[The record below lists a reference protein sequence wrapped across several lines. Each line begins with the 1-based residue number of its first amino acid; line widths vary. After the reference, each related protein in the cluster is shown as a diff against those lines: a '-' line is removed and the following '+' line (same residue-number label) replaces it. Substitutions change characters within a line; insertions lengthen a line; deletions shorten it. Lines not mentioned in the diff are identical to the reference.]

1 MLYSR
6 HVFESDVSED
16 KSHVVVL
23 AGSGGIM
30 PEAPVKLYVDK
41 LLKECRDVSRHL
53 AMLSGPIKETALHA
67 MADRMAADQEK
78 ILAANEKDVD
88 AVGKSFEADVMKD
101 RMKAAVARLRL
112 TASDIKE
119 MVERLRLIADL
130 PDPVG
135 AVTSRWE
142 RLDALQISRVRVPI
156 GVIGVVSELSP
167 LITVESIA
175 LCFKSG
181 NLCVFRGAP
190 EWGQTQKAIGI
201 SLREAAEQNGVPA
214 GAWIIIDRPEK
225 EVAVELIRSGKSLD
239 AIIPRGGAGLRKAV
253 IEQAKMPVLCYD
265 GGLTHMYVD
274 ADTDMPMAQNVAI
287 NSKVQ
292 EPMAANSLDTLL
304 VQQVIGRQFL
314 PPLINRMLTEFKV
327 EVHACPKTLALMGQM
342 AMTGHASIIAAK
354 EEDWHTQ
361 FQAPVL
367 AVKMV
372 ANLDEALAHIA
383 AHGPCLTAVIATTRY
398 ESAMRFTREVDAS
411 AVFVNASSRLNAGDS
426 YGMGADIGLNGLR
439 LHAKGPIGLE
449 QLTCEKY
456 VAFGSGQL
464 RYPHPVPET
473 YFDAIMLK
481 RP

>member
-1 MLYSR
+1 MS
-6 HVFESDVSED
+6 
-16 KSHVVVL
+16 
-23 AGSGGIM
+23 
-30 PEAPVKLYVDK
+30 EAPVKLYLDK
-41 LLKECRDVSRHL
+41 VLKKCRSRVRSL
-53 AMLSGPIKETALHA
+53 ALLSGPIKEKVLCA
-67 MADRMAADQEK
+67 MADRLATDEET

-101 RMKAAVARLRL
+101 RMKAAVARLRM
-112 TASDIKE
+112 TPDDIKE
-119 MVERLRLIADL
+119 MVNRLRMIADL

-142 RLDALQISRVRVPI
+142 RPDGLQVSRVRVPI

-190 EWGQTQKAIGI
+190 EWGRTQQVIGTG
-201 SLREAAEQNGVPA
+201 LREAAEQHGVPS
-214 GAWIIIDRPEK
+214 GAWIIIERPDK

-239 AIIPRGGAGLRKAV
+239 AIIPRGGAGLRKAM

-265 GGLTHMYVD
+265 GGITHMYVD
-274 ADTDMPMAQNVAI
+274 ADTEMPMAQNMAI

-292 EPMAANSLDTLL
+292 KAMASNSLDTLL

-314 PPLINRMLTEFKV
+314 PPLVNRMLAEFKI
-327 EVHACPKTLALMGQM
+327 EVRACPKTIALMGQM
-342 AMTGHASIIAAK
+342 AMTGHSSIIPAK

-361 FQAPVL
+361 FQGPVL

-372 ANLDEALAHIA
+372 ANLDEALEHIE
-383 AHGPCLTAVIATTRY
+383 AHGPCLTAVIATTNY
-398 ESAMRFTREVDAS
+398 ESALRFTRDMDAS

-426 YGMGADIGLNGLR
+426 YGMGADIGLSGSR
-439 LHAKGPIGLE
+439 LHAKGPIGLD

-456 VAFGSGQL
+456 VGFGSGQL

>member
-1 MLYSR
+1 M
-6 HVFESDVSED
+6 HEV
-16 KSHVVVL
+16 
-23 AGSGGIM
+23 
-30 PEAPVKLYVDK
+30 PVKIYIDK
-41 LLKECRDVSRHL
+41 LLKECRGRANFL
-53 AMLSGPIKETALHA
+53 ARLSGPVKEKALRA
-67 MADRMAADQEK
+67 MADRLAADEEK
-78 ILAANEKDVD
+78 ILAANERDVD
-88 AVGKSFEADVMKD
+88 AVGKSFEADVIKD
-101 RMKAAVARLRL
+101 RMKAAVARLRM

-119 MVERLRLIADL
+119 MVDRLRLIADL

-135 AVTSRWE
+135 TINLRSE
-142 RLDALQISRVRVPI
+142 RPDGLQVSRVRVPI

-175 LCFKSG
+175 LCFKAG

-190 EWGQTQKAIGI
+190 EWGMTQGAIATG
-201 SLREAAEQNGVPA
+201 LREAAEHSGVPV

-225 EVAVELIRSGKSLD
+225 EVAVELIRSGKYLD
-239 AIIPRGGAGLRKAV
+239 AIIPRGGPGLRRSV
-253 IEQAKMPVLCYD
+253 VEQAKMPVLCYD
-265 GGLTHMYVD
+265 GGLTQMYVD

-292 EPMAANSLDTLL
+292 KAVASNSLDTLL

-314 PPLINRMLTEFKV
+314 PPLVNRMLEEFKV
-327 EVHACPKTLALMGQM
+327 EVRACPKTMALMGQM
-342 AMTGHASIIAAK
+342 AMTGHASISPAK
-354 EEDWHTQ
+354 EEDWDTQ
-361 FQAPVL
+361 FQSPVL

-372 ANLDEALAHIA
+372 ADLDEALAHIV
-383 AHGPCLTAVIATTRY
+383 AHGPCLTAVIATTSY
-398 ESAMRFTREVDAS
+398 ESALRFTREVDAS

-426 YGMGADIGLNGLR
+426 YGMGADIGLSGSR

-464 RYPHPVPET
+464 RYPHPVPEA

>member
-1 MLYSR
+1 
-6 HVFESDVSED
+6 
-16 KSHVVVL
+16 
-23 AGSGGIM
+23 M
-30 PEAPVKLYVDK
+30 PEVPVKIYIDK
-41 LLKECRDVSRHL
+41 LLKKCRDMTHAL
-53 AMLSGPIKETALHA
+53 AMFSGPVKEKVLRA
-67 MADRMAADQEK
+67 MADRLATDEEK

-88 AVGKSFEADVMKD
+88 AVGKSFEADVKKD
-101 RMKAAVARLRL
+101 RMKAAVARLRMRP
-112 TASDIKE
+112 SDVKE
-119 MVERLRLIADL
+119 MVDRLRIIADL

-142 RLDALQISRVRVPI
+142 RPDGLQVSRVRVPI

-167 LITVESIA
+167 LIMVESIA
-175 LCFKSG
+175 LCLKTG

-190 EWGQTQKAIGI
+190 EWSLTQQAIATG
-201 SLREAAEQNGVPA
+201 LREAAEQNGIPP
-214 GAWIIIDRPEK
+214 GAWIIIERPEK
-225 EVAVELIRSGKSLD
+225 EVAVELIRAGKSLD
-239 AIIPRGGAGLRKAV
+239 AIIPRGGVGLRRAV
-253 IEQAKMPVLCYD
+253 VEQAKMPVLCDD
-265 GGLTHMYVD
+265 GGLTQMYVD
-274 ADTDMPMAQNVAI
+274 ADTDLPMAQNVAI
-287 NSKVQ
+287 SSKVQ
-292 EPMAANSLDTLL
+292 KAIASNSLDTLL

-314 PPLINRMLTEFKV
+314 PPLVNRMLEEFKI
-327 EVHACPKTLALMGQM
+327 EVRACPKTMALMGQM

-361 FQAPVL
+361 FQGPVL

-372 ANLDEALAHIA
+372 ADLDEALAHIV
-383 AHGPCLTAVIATTRY
+383 AHGPCLTAVIATTNY
-398 ESAMRFTREVDAS
+398 ESALRFTREVDAS

-426 YGMGADIGLNGLR
+426 YGMGADIGLSGSR

-464 RYPHPVPET
+464 RFPHPVPEA

>member
-1 MLYSR
+1 
-6 HVFESDVSED
+6 
-16 KSHVVVL
+16 
-23 AGSGGIM
+23 M
-30 PEAPVKLYVDK
+30 PEVPVKLYMDK
-41 LLKECRDVSRHL
+41 LLKECRNVTRQL
-53 AMLSGPIKETALHA
+53 ALLSGQVKDKALRA
-67 MADRMAADQEK
+67 MADRLAADEEK

-101 RMKAAVARLRL
+101 RMKAAVARLRM
-112 TASDIKE
+112 TADDIKE
-119 MVERLRLIADL
+119 IVERLRMIADL

-142 RLDALQISRVRVPI
+142 RPDGLQVSRVRVPI

-167 LITVESIA
+167 LITVESIG
-175 LCFKSG
+175 LCFKAG
-181 NLCVFRGAP
+181 NVCVFRGAP
-190 EWGQTQKAIGI
+190 EWGLTQQVIGTG
-201 SLREAAEQNGVPA
+201 LRESAEQNGVPA
-214 GAWIIIDRPEK
+214 GAWIMIERPEK
-225 EVAVELIRSGKSLD
+225 EVAVELIRSGKILD

-253 IEQAKMPVLCYD
+253 MEQAKMPVLCYD

-292 EPMAANSLDTLL
+292 KAIASNSLDTLL
-304 VQQVIGRQFL
+304 VQQVVARQFL
-314 PPLINRMLTEFKV
+314 PPLINRMLTEFKI
-327 EVHACPKTLALMGQM
+327 EVRACSKTMALMGQM
-342 AMTGHASIIAAK
+342 AVSGHVSVIPAT

-361 FQAPVL
+361 FQSPVL

-372 ANLDEALAHIA
+372 ANMDEALAHIV
-383 AHGPCLTAVIATTRY
+383 AHGPCLTAVIATTCY
-398 ESAMRFTREVDAS
+398 QSAMRFTREVDAS

-426 YGMGADIGLNGLR
+426 YGMGADIGLSGSR